1 MLSEESLW
9 FRSFTSQV
17 LYYVFCKMQWV
28 LKKILVS
35 DGENR
40 CFFALAAVCDRAAR
54 LLLSRVD
61 LRQTALAGFP
71 EAVVQIDAGFVHSP
85 AHHIIADIT
94 RACEEEA

>member
-40 CFFALAAVCDRAAR
+40 CLFLLWLLFATGQRGYFFLA
-54 LLLSRVD
+54 
-61 LRQTALAGFP
+61 
-71 EAVVQIDAGFVHSP
+71 
-85 AHHIIADIT
+85 
-94 RACEEEA
+94 